1 MIKFLLL
8 TCTILTTLSLSAASV
23 KSITDKHMGA
33 MLSDIKTYILENP
46 EAEDLDAAYQ
56 AGIQAAYVTGQNK
69 EVTALLTLQF
79 EGLLAK
85 EDAEE
90 EAVIQT
96 GMMLAQFSQQ
106 QGDKESTVMVQE
118 AFAAR
123 AKENPGSSYAQV
135 AQALEAMVN
144 KIGVGDSPEL
154 SATTLE
160 GKEISLAEFKGKVVL
175 IDFWATWCPPCIEG
189 LPEIK
194 KAYHAYKDKGFEI
207 IAISLDQSIEPL
219 EEFIAEEDLNWI
231 NVFDADQKSSL
242 ADQFNVTSIPSL
254 YLLDQEGKIV
264 ALNPRGEGV
273 LEAELEKLLD

>member
-8 TCTILTTLSLSAASV
+8 TCTILITLSLSAASV
-23 KSITDKHMGA
+23 ESITDKHMGA
-33 MLSDIKTYILENP
+33 MLADIKAYILENP
-46 EAEDLDAAYQ
+46 EAEDLDSAYQ

-90 EAVIQT
+90 ETVIQT

-273 LEAELEKLLD
+273 LEAELAKLLQ